1 MKIRRC
7 AVLYIQPREELD
19 VDWASL
25 FAGNSALV
33 ASTRWLALAPHLD
46 REIDV
51 DAADLAVLGS
61 VSQNLWSA
69 RTDAERRHGAPVV
82 ARLLAAGLLLADAD
96 EGAEENADKADG
108 DAAPPG
114 LENGGAAPAGT
125 ADEQAASAGTTNGK
139 SALAGTAGDKAA
151 LAALRARDETLR
163 SHHWGPLAA
172 LAHTY
177 SRWQGVRS
185 DNGMDAPS
193 FDELLARYG
202 APPPAVLQVA
212 PAGAVCQLPPA
223 PGGPLDEALLRRY
236 TGRNYDLDASL
247 PLAVAARL
255 LQRTFGAQELRDV
268 GPHANVLKKTSPSG
282 GGLHPV
288 EAFVLVQRID
298 GVTPGLYHYHPL
310 DNTLIPLRTATR
322 EEAAALARVMV
333 ADQHWLSGAA
343 MQVVMVGRVERSF
356 WKYRNHQKAYRALS
370 LDAGHL
376 SQTFYLLAA
385 EAGLPAFITAAL
397 NDVEIEQM
405 LGLDHLRHAVIA
417 VCGCGVAA
425 AGPRTM
431 VELRYGETGL
441 G

>member
-7 AVLYIQPREELD
+7 AVLYIEPREELD
-19 VDWASL
+19 IDWAAL
-25 FAGNSALV
+25 FAGTSTLS

-51 DAADLAVLGS
+51 DAADLALLAA
-61 VSQNLWSA
+61 VSQSVWSERA
-69 RTDAERRHGAPVV
+69 AAEQTHDPAVV
-82 ARLLAAGLLLADAD
+82 ARLLQQGLLLADAAA
-96 EGAEENADKADG
+96 GADG
-108 DAAPPG
+108 VA
-114 LENGGAAPAGT
+114 GAATEP
-125 ADEQAASAGTTNGK
+125 
-139 SALAGTAGDKAA
+139 A
-151 LAALRARDETLR
+151 LAALRERDDTLR
-163 SHHWGPLAA
+163 AHHWRPLAA

-177 SRWQGVRS
+177 SRWRDVRS
-185 DNGMDAPS
+185 DTGAEAPS
-193 FDELLARYG
+193 FEELLERHG
-202 APPPAVLQVA
+202 TPPPPVQQVA
-212 PAGAVCQLPPA
+212 GIGAAVALPPA
-223 PGGPLDEALLRRY
+223 RSGFLDEALLRRY
-236 TGRNYDLDASL
+236 TGRNYDTAASL

-255 LQRTFGAQELRDV
+255 LQRTFGAQELRHI

-288 EAFVLVQRID
+288 EAFVLVQRVD
-298 GVTPGLYHYHPL
+298 GIAPGLYHYHPL
-310 DNTLIPLRTATR
+310 DNTLLPLRATTP
-322 EEAAALARVMV
+322 EEAAALALLMV

-343 MQVVMVGRVERSF
+343 MQVVMVGRVERTF

-385 EAGLPAFITAAL
+385 EAGLPAFITAAI
-397 NDVEIEQM
+397 NDIDIEQM

-425 AGPRTM
+425 TGEREM

-441 G
+441 GAGSQ

>member
-7 AVLYIQPREELD
+7 AVLYIEPREELD
-19 VDWASL
+19 IDWAAL
-25 FAGNSALV
+25 FAGTSTLA

-51 DAADLAVLGS
+51 DAADLALLAA
-61 VSQNLWSA
+61 VSQSVWSERA
-69 RTDAERRHGAPVV
+69 AAEQQHDPAVV
-82 ARLLAAGLLLADAD
+82 ARLLQQGLLLADAA
-96 EGAEENADKADG
+96 GT
-108 DAAPPG
+108 DAA
-114 LENGGAAPAGT
+114 
-125 ADEQAASAGTTNGK
+125 D
-139 SALAGTAGDKAA
+139 GTAGAGLEPA
-151 LAALRARDETLR
+151 LAALRERDEILR
-163 SHHWGPLAA
+163 AHHWRPLAA

-177 SRWQGVRS
+177 SRWRDVRS
-185 DNGMDAPS
+185 DTGAEAPS
-193 FDELLARYG
+193 FEELLERHG
-202 APPPAVLQVA
+202 TPPPPVQQVTGIGAAVA
-212 PAGAVCQLPPA
+212 LPPA
-223 PGGPLDEALLRRY
+223 RSGFLDEALLRRY
-236 TGRNYDLDASL
+236 TGRNYDTEASL

-255 LQRTFGAQELRDV
+255 LQRTFGAQELRHI

-288 EAFVLVQRID
+288 EAFVLVQRVD
-298 GVTPGLYHYHPL
+298 GLAPGLYHYHPL
-310 DNTLIPLRTATR
+310 DNALLPLRATTQ
-322 EEAAALARVMV
+322 EEAAALALLMV

-343 MQVVMVGRVERSF
+343 IQVVMVGRVERTF

-385 EAGLPAFITAAL
+385 EAGLPAFITAAI
-397 NDVEIEQM
+397 NDIDIEQM

-425 AGPRTM
+425 TGEREM

-441 G
+441 GAGPQ